1 MRRENSRKIK
11 KISKQIKK
19 KQNNKMK
26 IINLSQIKKL
36 FKKIKKKFDTYKF

>member
-1 MRRENSRKIK
+1 MRRKNCWKIK

-36 FKKIKKKFDTYKF
+36 FKKIKKKFDTYKL